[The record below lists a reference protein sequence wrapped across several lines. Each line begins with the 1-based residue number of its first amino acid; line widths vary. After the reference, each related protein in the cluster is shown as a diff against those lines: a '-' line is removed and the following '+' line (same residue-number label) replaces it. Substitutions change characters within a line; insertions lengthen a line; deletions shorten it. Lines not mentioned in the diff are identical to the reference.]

1 MARMVATKAA
11 LSIRVDALTDAEGK
25 SDPLAPT
32 IGLENRAKLEYRLRK
47 LEEEGDQ
54 SGVRRF
60 DSTKK
65 QKKFEAVGDLK
76 VYNTAAD
83 AVDLVPSQ
91 REPMQAAVQAV
102 LDVKEEKRKAK
113 EAKKAKKKAKID
125 VEVEETS
132 DDPSAMD
139 VDGEEHLSKK
149 EKKRKRRESEPTAG
163 EAEPQVCP
171 LRLTTP
177 DLTLTFLSS
186 KKQKPSARLGKRQRK
201 LKSSLP
207 LQPPPLHLRSLKGS
221 GKSLKYK
228 IYSSVRCLSKLYI
241 IAFPRTQVLG

>member
-1 MARMVATKAA
+1 MVATKAA

-65 QKKFEAVGDLK
+65 QKKFDAVGDLK

-83 AVDLVPSQ
+83 AVDLVPAQ
-91 REPMQAAVQAV
+91 REPQEAAVQAV

-113 EAKKAKKKAKID
+113 EAKKGKKKAEKEVKMD
-125 VEVEETS
+125 VDEDESS
-132 DDPSAMD
+132 DDPSTMD
-139 VDGEEHLSKK
+139 VDGEEKVSKK
-149 EKKRKRRESEPTAG
+149 EKKRKRRESEPTAAD
-163 EAEPQVCP
+163 AEPKVC
-171 LRLTTP
+171 L
-177 DLTLTFLSS
+177 
-186 KKQKPSARLGKRQRK
+186 
-201 LKSSLP
+201 
-207 LQPPPLHLRSLKGS
+207 
-221 GKSLKYK
+221 
-228 IYSSVRCLSKLYI
+228 
-241 IAFPRTQVLG
+241 